1 MRFFSRQ
8 NQIFSC
14 CFFFLQDLD
23 RVKVSKR
30 LKHLTN
36 HCNFLC
42 QDMSLHRLSL
52 EKPRFHNLYLTFEGI
67 FLKSVTKQYLVKYKR
82 LRENPAWPMFQ
93 DACMFSL

>member
-1 MRFFSRQ
+1 MRFFKTKSD
-8 NQIFSC
+8 FLLV
-14 CFFFLQDLD
+14 FVFFLQDLD

-52 EKPRFHNLYLTFEGI
+52 EKPRFHNLYLTSEGI
-67 FLKSVTKQYLVKYKR
+67 FLKSI
-82 LRENPAWPMFQ
+82 W
-93 DACMFSL
+93 